1 MPSGLPGIC
10 WSAADAAEAVGI
22 DMAAAVMSDT
32 TAAAI
37 FMDRVVVNI
46 VGVSF
51 VTEQINDMYF

>member
-1 MPSGLPGIC
+1 
-10 WSAADAAEAVGI
+10 
-22 DMAAAVMSDT
+22 MAAAVMSDT